1 MTTSCSSSRPS
12 STSTTTTAPCLAPK
26 QVDEILA
33 AFFVLVH
40 VDPDHL
46 PSLAAGTPLPPL
58 GDCLPTNAA
67 AITSSSS
74 SSAQHSGTQQQQ
86 QHKKGQYQ
94 QPQAGLSTR
103 MYVQD
108 LLWVETEEG

>member
-12 STSTTTTAPCLAPK
+12 STSTTTTAPCLAPN

-46 PSLAAGTPLPPL
+46 PSLTAGTPLPPL
-58 GDCLPTNAA
+58 GDRLPTNAA

-74 SSAQHSGTQQQQ
+74 SSVQYSGTQQQQ
-86 QHKKGQYQ
+86 HKKKHDQ
-94 QPQAGLSTR
+94 QSQAGLSTR
-103 MYVQD
+103 RYVQD
-108 LLWVETEEG
+108 